1 MKALDEYFLMVV
13 STLLLNKVN
22 VFAIFVFLGMQFAC
36 MWTNWNCLGACLF
49 CLLACLLV
57 LSIVCC
63 ICFVLFVYLNYLI
76 VCILVSLFARL
87 NVTCLIARLLICLLI
102 YLRACLF
109 ASQIACFLGGS
120 LFVCLLVCLF
130 TCLFVFLFTCLL
142 AFFLACFFVCCF
154 LVDRTSAFCICRDF
168 LWFPLVLL
176 LFSAPCRATEDLNL
190 SVLRC
195 YLLTRHYCAAIMWSA
210 GIKPAEPHCTLKTI
224 QIMREIIESPVRNAD
239 GSGAM
244 LVIRIP
250 SVELANLAFE
260 NLKSTRDRWVF
271 SLTMFS

>member
-1 MKALDEYFLMVV
+1 MVV
-13 STLLLNKVN
+13 FTLLLNWPSSCLCNFWIEKHGNSCVNKSNFSSQRCVFQASNSHACELIGIVYVLACFVRLLIGLLVN
-22 VFAIFVFLGMQFAC
+22 VLTCLFVCFS
-36 MWTNWNCLGACLF
+36 NCLLFFGLICLLVYLFVYLFVCLPVYLFF
-49 CLLACLLV
+49 CLLAFSV
-57 LSIVCC
+57 
-63 ICFVLFVYLNYLI
+63 
-76 VCILVSLFARL
+76 A
-87 NVTCLIARLLICLLI
+87 
-102 YLRACLF
+102 
-109 ASQIACFLGGS
+109 
-120 LFVCLLVCLF
+120 
-130 TCLFVFLFTCLL
+130 
-142 AFFLACFFVCCF
+142 CF
-154 LVDRTSAFCICRDF
+154 LVDRTSALCICRDF
-168 LWFPLVLL
+168 LWFLLVLL

-260 NLKSTRDRWVF
+260 NLKSTRDRWVLF
-271 SLTMFS
+271 SDNV